1 MPILP
6 YLLAAAVAAGD
17 TGAARPIAADPLM
30 GPGVSHALAAAR
42 AANIRNVRYA
52 LRLNVVERDTARGHA
67 SLRFD
72 LARRGDV
79 IVDFRGPR
87 LEALVVNG
95 RAYGTRD
102 GGALPPGWFNGAHL
116 RIPASALRAG
126 PNEVQARFA
135 SLIAPAGASIIRF
148 RDESDQSEYLYTLLV
163 PSDAN
168 ALFPCFDQPDI
179 KARLTLALTVREG
192 WNAIG
197 NGVRERIDAGGDS
210 TSTVHFRES
219 EPLPTYLFAFA
230 AGPWRTL
237 DGARRPTPL
246 LVRASRAREVERDSL
261 QGQVASALDSFE
273 RFFGVPYPFQQF
285 QHLLA
290 PAFPFGGMEHPGVT
304 MFNEESFIYRE
315 PPTLTQRLGRR
326 ATIYHE
332 VAHQWFGDYVTM
344 RWFDDLWLKEGFA
357 TYMAAK
363 MQELEGQPNPW
374 MSFYLRNKP
383 LAYDVDR
390 TAGTTPVWQSLANL
404 DQAKSNYGPIVY
416 NKAPGILKQLN
427 YLVGDSAFRAGVHD
441 FLVAHAYG
449 NATWRDLLA
458 AIGRAAKRDL
468 VPWGEQYILRPGM
481 PVLEQQ
487 LALRDGRVERLTL
500 AQRPANPIS
509 GGGRWPIR
517 TEVVLWRAGATPVSI
532 PVELTGEQVEVAAA
546 AGQPAPDFVFANA
559 NDNAYAL
566 VMLDARSAAWL
577 EQHIG
582 EVPDTFLRAMLWG
595 AMWDLVREARLEPA
609 RFLAMVL
616 RELPRERDE
625 QVAGGLLGRAGRT
638 LTTYLSA
645 GQRDDVQLAAESALL
660 AQAGDSTRPY
670 GIRKGALDLYVDV
683 SRTPAARA
691 RLLAWLDSTSTAGLP
706 LRQPT
711 RWALVTALAAQAHPE
726 ARALIAREAA
736 RDTVSGRRRAFIA
749 GAAFPEATVKRD
761 YFARYFADTTLNEEW
776 ATASLGAFNDPAQS
790 ALTLPYLTP
799 ALDSL
804 PWIQRNRRIFFL
816 GNWITSFMRGQQSA
830 EALRAVDAFLA
841 ANPSLGADLRQK
853 VLQARDEL
861 ERTVRIRAAVVSPRE
876 RSPIVIPRERSP
888 IVIPRERSPIVIPR
902 ERSPIVI
909 PRERSDRGIQAVG
922 GSGRPLPREEQIPR
936 SARNDN
942 TYTIA
947 NFRFRSGETLPELR
961 IHYVTLGRPR
971 RDANGVVR
979 NAVLMLHGTTGTG
992 TGLVTPMSPLFAPG
1006 APLDTSTHYVILP
1019 DGIGHGASSKPSD
1032 GLRMRFPKYSYDD
1045 MVEAQYR
1052 LLTEGLGVNHLRLI
1066 LGTSMGCMHAWV
1078 WGEEHPA
1085 FVDGLVPLA
1094 CAPTAI
1100 AGRNRMIRRMI
1111 VDDIMQDPDWRGG
1124 DYARQPARGLRA
1136 AMGQLFIM
1144 TSAPLVQQ
1152 RQAPTRAAADSMIM
1166 AYLDRQ
1172 VRTHDANDVI
1182 YAFEASRDYDPSSRL
1197 AEISAPVLAINSA
1210 DDFVNPPELGM
1221 MERLVPRVARARYI
1235 LIPTGPATRGHG
1247 THSQPAIWG
1256 KDLAE
1261 FLRQLPER

>member
-1 MPILP
+1 MAILP
-6 YLLAAAVAAGD
+6 LLLAAILGVAD
-17 TGAARPIAADPLM
+17 TTAPARPDSADPRM
-30 GPGVSHALAAAR
+30 GPGVSHALATAR
-42 AANIRNVRYA
+42 AANIRKVRYDV
-52 LRLNVVERDTARGHA
+52 RLNVVERDTARGHVT
-67 SLRFD
+67 LRFT
-72 LARRGDV
+72 LGRRDDV

-95 RAYGTRD
+95 RAYGTRE
-102 GGALPPGWFNGAHL
+102 GGALPAGWYNGAHL

-126 PNEVQARFA
+126 ANEVQARFA
-135 SLIAPAGASIIRF
+135 SRIAPAGASIIRYH
-148 RDESDQSEYLYTLLV
+148 DEADRSEYLYTLLV

-168 ALFPCFDQPDI
+168 ALFPCFDQPDM
-179 KARLTLALTVREG
+179 KARLTLALTVRHG
-192 WNAIG
+192 WSAIA
-197 NGVRERIDAGGDS
+197 NGVTERAEPAGDS
-210 TSTVHFRES
+210 ATTVYFRES

-237 DGARRPTPL
+237 EGTTRPTPL
-246 LVRASRAREVERDSL
+246 LVRATRVQEVERDSL
-261 QGQVASALDSFE
+261 QDQVASALDSFE
-273 RFFGVPYPFQQF
+273 RFFGVTYPFQQF

-363 MQELEGQPNPW
+363 MQEIEGQPNPW

-441 FLVAHAYG
+441 FLVTHAYG

-458 AIGRAAKRDL
+458 AIGRAAHRDL

-487 LALRDGRVERLTL
+487 LQLRDGRIARLTL
-500 AQRPANPIS
+500 AQRPASALS
-509 GGGRWPIR
+509 GAGNWPIR
-517 TEVVLWRAGATPVSI
+517 TEVVLWRAGSTPVSI
-532 PVELTGEQVEVAAA
+532 PVELTGARVEVPGAV
-546 AGQPAPDFVFANA
+546 GLPAPDFVFANA
-559 NDNAYAL
+559 NDHAYAL
-566 VMLDARSAAWL
+566 VMLDDRSAGWL
-577 EQHIG
+577 EQHVG

-595 AMWDLVREARLEPA
+595 AMWDLVRDARLAPD
-609 RFLAMVL
+609 RYLAMLL

-625 QVAGGLLGRAGRT
+625 QVAAGLLGRAGRVIT
-638 LTTYLSA
+638 SYLSRAQRDA
-645 GQRDDVQLAAESALL
+645 GQPAAESLLL
-660 AQAGDSTRPY
+660 AQASDSTRPY

-683 SRTPAARA
+683 ARTPGARA
-691 RLLAWLDSTSTAGLP
+691 RLLAWLDSTSAAGLP

-711 RWALVTALAAQAHPE
+711 RWAIVTTLAAGAHQE
-726 ARALIAREAA
+726 AAALIAREAA
-736 RDTVSGRRRAFIA
+736 RDSVSGKRRAFIA
-749 GAAFPEATVKRD
+749 GAAFPDAAVKRD
-761 YFARYFADTTLNEEW
+761 YFTRYFADSTLNEEW
-776 ATASLGAFNDPAQS
+776 ATASLGAFNDPAQA
-790 ALTLPYLTP
+790 ALTLPWLTP

-804 PWIQRNRRIFFL
+804 LWIQRNRRIFYL
-816 GNWITSFMRGQQSA
+816 GSWIASFMRGQQSP
-830 EALRAVDAFLA
+830 EALQAVDGFLA
-841 ANPSLGADLRQK
+841 AHPALPADLRQK
-853 VLQARDEL
+853 VLQSRDEL
-861 ERTVRIRAAVVSPRE
+861 ERTVRIRERYAAV
-876 RSPIVIPRERSP
+876 IPSEAG
-888 IVIPRERSPIVIPR
+888 
-902 ERSPIVI
+902 
-909 PRERSDRGIQAVG
+909 DFT
-922 GSGRPLPREEQIPR
+922 LP
-936 SARNDN
+936 
-942 TYTIA
+942 
-947 NFRFRSGETLPELR
+947 NFHFRSGETLPALR

-971 RDANGVVR
+971 RDAKGVVR
-979 NAVLMLHGTTGTG
+979 NAVLMLHGTTGSG
-992 TGLVTPMSPLFAPG
+992 TGLVAPMSPLFAPG
-1006 APLDTSTHYVILP
+1006 APLDTATHYVIFP

-1032 GLRMRFPKYSYDD
+1032 GMRVRFPKYTYDD

-1066 LGTSMGCMHAWV
+1066 LGTSMGCMHAWI
-1078 WGEEHPA
+1078 WGEEHPG

-1094 CAPTAI
+1094 CAPAAI

-1111 VDDIMQDPDWRGG
+1111 IDDIEQDPEWTGG
-1124 DYARQPARGLRA
+1124 DYERQPVRGLRA

-1152 RQAPTRAAADSMIM
+1152 RQFPTRAAADSGIL

-1172 VRTHDANDVI
+1172 ARTHDANDVI
-1182 YAFEASRDYDPSSRL
+1182 YAFDASRDYDPSARL
-1197 AEISAPVLAINSA
+1197 EAITARVLAINSA
-1210 DDFVNPPELGM
+1210 DDFVNPPELGL
-1221 MERLVPRVARARYI
+1221 MERLIPRVRHAQYI
-1235 LIPTGPATRGHG
+1235 LIPTSAATRGHG

-1256 KDLAE
+1256 AELAR
-1261 FLRQLPER
+1261 FLRALPER